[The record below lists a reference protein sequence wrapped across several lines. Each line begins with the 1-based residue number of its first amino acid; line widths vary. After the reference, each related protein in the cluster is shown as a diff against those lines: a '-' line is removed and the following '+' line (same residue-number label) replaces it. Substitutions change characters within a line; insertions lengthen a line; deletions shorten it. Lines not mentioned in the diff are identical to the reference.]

1 MKHILKKL
9 HRGGSHD
16 PGRSSHE
23 VSASTVAS
31 PSSSSP
37 SAASP
42 QVSFGSDHRR
52 QGDGVVA
59 GQAIAEPPQS
69 PGDGSVGGTGAA
81 ADRADYFSSEE
92 EFQVQLAL
100 AISASNSEHRE
111 DPDGDQIRAATLLSL
126 GKDKNGAAGEEQGTA
141 EALSRQYWDYN
152 VLDYNV
158 KVTDG
163 FYDIFSLSLDRA
175 GQNMP
180 PLADFQT
187 NIGDL
192 GFEVIIVNRAIDPAL
207 VELEQVAQCIALGY
221 HLADVEHL
229 VQRISD
235 LVMEHMGGPVRDA
248 NYMLARWM
256 EQSSALRASLHTS
269 LLPIGEIRVGLSRHR
284 ALLFK
289 VLADHVGIPCKLV
302 RGNHYTGVDDDAVD
316 LIKLGGREYLVD
328 LMAAPGTLIPADA
341 LNGKDPSLNLSNSRK
356 SRSLTDGAND
366 SVPTSSSA
374 EAYNGNDTV
383 NKPVP
388 EDSGFVGRSSGSEK
402 AVALPSFPSPSR
414 EESSSTSGSSLH
426 EEISTPAEVERPHK
440 LLPATRTGS
449 QKQHS
454 DVSFPQDGVKEKVT
468 GPSQSQDHLDSR
480 NLFAEL
486 NPFLTTGLGKTSSL
500 MSKSTEIKN
509 NEPQRRRENIAS
521 GPGRPPLPL
530 VWKNRFTCNEFS
542 NKRQHDF
549 VEGNFPRK
557 NLEVK
562 DLNASTSSSH
572 SSVSPESINSEIPK
586 HNVAGISGVPYPA
599 EKCGSG
605 DEHYGFFENE
615 KDIGANY
622 SHMLQSNDGYG
633 ANNDQKKNPY
643 SEKPQQL
650 KENSLQNSLPNGPN
664 IGKNRSDQHAW
675 RKVTSTN
682 LKDAGSSSILDH
694 SGTQQLD
701 PMLDDVAECEI
712 LWEDLVIGERIGL
725 GSYGEVYRAEWNS
738 KEVAVKKFLDQ
749 DFYGDALDEFRREV
763 RIMRRLR
770 HPNVVLFMGAVTRPP
785 NLSIV
790 TEFLPRGS
798 LYRIL
803 HRSNSHID
811 EKRRIKM
818 ALDVAMGMNCLHAS
832 APTIVHR
839 DLKSPNLLVDM
850 DWNVKVGDFG
860 LSRLK
865 HNTFLSSKSTGG
877 TPEWMAP
884 EVLRNEPSN
893 EKCDVYS
900 FGVILWE
907 LATMRMPW
915 SGMNP
920 MQVVGAVGFQNR
932 RLDIPKEVDS
942 LVERIIWQCWQ
953 TDPSLRPSF
962 AQLTSSLKP
971 LKRLVVPPDQGP
983 QGPPYPLQ
991 VSVNST
997 NSTP

>member
-9 HRGGSHD
+9 HRGGATTR
-16 PGRSSHE
+16 G
-23 VSASTVAS
+23 
-31 PSSSSP
+31 
-37 SAASP
+37 
-42 QVSFGSDHRR
+42 
-52 QGDGVVA
+52 GDGVVA

-163 FYDIFSLSLDRA
+163 FMTYLVY
-175 GQNMP
+175 
-180 PLADFQT
+180 PL
-187 NIGDL
+187 I
-192 GFEVIIVNRAIDPAL
+192 
-207 VELEQVAQCIALGY
+207 LEQVAQCIALGY

-633 ANNDQKKNPY
+633 ANNDQKKI
-643 SEKPQQL
+643 Q
-650 KENSLQNSLPNGPN
+650 NSLQNSLPNGPN

-725 GSYGEVYRAEWNS
+725 GNVRHVRGRGLWSSCCGQSFGKRKEREGTETGWGCMIDMGGRR
-738 KEVAVKKFLDQ
+738 EVAVKKFLDQ

-839 DLKSPNLLVDM
+839 DLKSPNLLFQS
-850 DWNVKVGDFG
+850 G
-860 LSRLK
+860 
-865 HNTFLSSKSTGG
+865 FLTYFVQKKKKQGSD
-877 TPEWMAP
+877 
-884 EVLRNEPSN
+884 L
-893 EKCDVYS
+893 D
-900 FGVILWE
+900 
-907 LATMRMPW
+907 LATKII
-915 SGMNP
+915 SY
-920 MQVVGAVGFQNR
+920 A
-932 RLDIPKEVDS
+932 S
-942 LVERIIWQCWQ
+942 LPIKSNIWV
-953 TDPSLRPSF
+953 
-962 AQLTSSLKP
+962 K
-971 LKRLVVPPDQGP
+971 
-983 QGPPYPLQ
+983 
-991 VSVNST
+991 
-997 NSTP
+997 